1 MSYFVA
7 DKMTAEQ
14 LQVAFRALEAAV
26 KKDSSEEGMRRALA
40 PYLSSEGVEPDA
52 QEAAIVRHAYSLWSL
67 GATARQDLSG
77 VKRRPTS
84 RQNRRTA

>member
-14 LQVAFRALEAAV
+14 LQVAFRWLEAGV
-26 KKDSSEEGMRRALA
+26 KQESSEEGYSRALA
-40 PYLSSEGVEPDA
+40 PHLGSEGEEPDA
-52 QEAAIVRHAYSLWSL
+52 AEAAIGRHAYALWSL